1 MTTPNTPPS
10 TEPDQSTAPD
20 TSTTTDGTASDSRDS
35 SETSLKNEMAK
46 YRRQAKEA
54 QTELDKLRAATATDA
69 EKAVAAAR
77 AEGAAEYATKWRSA
91 VLQNAALSALTDRG
105 VEAPGLAV
113 RALDLEGVDID
124 DHGKVDDAALT
135 AAIENLLR
143 RWPQLAP
150 RGAPPLPT
158 VSGDTQTRV
167 TKDQV
172 VKKDMTDQDVDQLLR
187 YALRSNS

>member
-20 TSTTTDGTASDSRDS
+20 TSTTTDGTASDSRES

-77 AEGAAEYATKWRSA
+77 AEGAAEYAAKWRSA

-124 DHGKVDDAALT
+124 DHGKVDDTALT

-187 YALRSNS
+187 YVLRSNS